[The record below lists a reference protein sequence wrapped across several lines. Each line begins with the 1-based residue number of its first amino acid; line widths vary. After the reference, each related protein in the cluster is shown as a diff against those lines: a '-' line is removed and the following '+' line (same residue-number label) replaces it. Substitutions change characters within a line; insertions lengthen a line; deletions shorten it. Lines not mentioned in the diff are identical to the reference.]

1 MANTKWKLRNMGDK
15 VRRSNICLT
24 RVPGAKG
31 TEEILKEK
39 VAENFLELKDSTP
52 QTEGTQ

>member
-1 MANTKWKLRNMGDK
+1 MGDK